1 LCGSTVTISGND
13 GHRLVLHFD
22 DVLGSKVAAPAT
34 RAEPR
39 DYIDAAAALR
49 RYTRQQLIDL
59 VFPATQT

>member
-1 LCGSTVTISGND
+1 VTISGSD
-13 GHRLVLHFD
+13 GHRPVPHFD
-22 DVLGSKVAAPAT
+22 DVLGSKVAPAT

-39 DYIDAAAALR
+39 NYIDAAAALR